1 MIRSFFIT
9 AVVAAQVLIAGPVL
23 AGVYVFNTI
32 NPTDRVT
39 HPTGYLGDGGEL
51 NVSVCIDPSSSNKSQ
66 LEIPVAN
73 AVRTWN
79 ARQAETGNIQDA
91 GNNVPSNR
99 YDAESVLVHE
109 LGHCVGL
116 DHPHLDNN
124 SGVPSSQRGY
134 THANRGANL
143 HFNLDAGT
151 DGVQG
156 TADDERADDWN
167 LHWYLKGINDPFQM
181 PDVVDS
187 STVAVWPSDLP
198 PGDEFVANANRNVAQ
213 EMGYGNTQS
222 VMVQGTHAGESLRRL
237 VADDVVTL
245 LFAHSGV
252 DRTAGTGDD
261 YNLVLEY
268 GGIQSGC
275 DINVKM
281 SGNSFAHCSVTAD
294 SIDGRNIHITSANL
308 QLGSTVT
315 YNWFFNDE
323 SNEGSFPPPDDP
335 TPPEDPPEEPPE
347 DPEDPE
353 EPEDPPPELIF
364 DDEFIPK

>member
-1 MIRSFFIT
+1 MTRTFSMI
-9 AVVAAQVLIAGPVL
+9 ALAATLVLLAGTVQ

-39 HPTGYLGDGGEL
+39 HPEGYTGVGGDL
-51 NVSVCIDPSSSNKSQ
+51 TVSVCIDPSSNNKSQ
-66 LEIPVAN
+66 LEIPVHN

-79 ARQAETGNIQDA
+79 ARQAETGNIQSS

-109 LGHCVGL
+109 MGHCVGL

-134 THANRGANL
+134 THANRGSNL
-143 HFNLDAGT
+143 QFDLNPGT

-156 TADDERADDWN
+156 TPDDQRNDDWN
-167 LHWYLKGINDPFQM
+167 LHWYLKGINDPFVV

-187 STVAVWPSDLP
+187 STVAVWPTHLP
-198 PGDEFVANANRNVAQ
+198 PGDNFVANANRNAAQ
-213 EMGYGNTQS
+213 AMGYGNTQS
-222 VMVQGTHAGESLRRL
+222 VMVQGTYAGESLRRL
-237 VADDVVTL
+237 AADEVVTL

-252 DRTAGTGDD
+252 DRTAQTDDD
-261 YNLVLEY
+261 YNLILEY
-268 GGIQSGC
+268 GGVQSGC

-294 SIDGRNIHITSANL
+294 SIDGRNIRITSANL
-308 QLGSTVT
+308 QLGSAGI
-315 YNWFFNDE
+315 YNWFFNNV
-323 SNEGSFPPPDDP
+323 SNEGSFPPP
-335 TPPEDPPEEPPE
+335 E
-347 DPEDPE
+347 DPED
-353 EPEDPPPELIF
+353 PEDPPPELIF
-364 DDEFIPK
+364 DDEFVPK